1 LEKLPVREEIGDIV
15 GMEYTLD
22 RKGERRLAGYLGRI
36 GGVLRTAPQ
45 RTSFATYALGLM
57 GDGERKSAE
66 PMAARA
72 CPDPDLV
79 DAAHQRLTYF
89 TRDAEW
95 SDRDVRREAARY
107 ALEAMTARGPVT
119 DWIIDDTGFPK
130 QGTHSV
136 GVQRQYSGTLGKIG
150 NCQVAASLTVA
161 TRTEHMPVDFSLYLP
176 ESWTENVARRAEAH
190 IPDEVTFKTKP
201 ELGIEMI
208 DRAVADGIPVG
219 LVLAD
224 SAYGD
229 NAEFRRRVRC
239 EGLDYAVGLHR
250 TTTVWRLDPL
260 GRRIGAPVAVGDL
273 AIAIGRQGFRRVTWR
288 EGTKGKMSSRF
299 AVERVVLAQDDL
311 VAPSKREVVWLVMEW
326 PDGEEGPTDFT
337 AATLPA
343 TMTRRELVRR
353 IKQRWRTERVYE
365 DAKGELGLDHYEGR
379 SFRGWNHHVSIVL
392 VCFAFIVAERS
403 RAFSPSTAKT
413 ATRKAPNRRDCAD
426 ASATGAP
433 LRGFIHHRTTGR
445 RPRPDQVAATL
456 PPLSSKTMDR
466 TAWCTC
472 H

>member
-1 LEKLPVREEIGDIV
+1 M
-15 GMEYTLD
+15 GMEDLLD
-22 RKGERRLAGYLGRI
+22 RKGRRRLTAYFDQI
-36 GGVLRTAPQ
+36 SAVLRTAPQ
-45 RTSFATYALGLM
+45 RRSFATYAMGLM

-72 CPDPDLV
+72 CPDPEHV

-89 TRDAEW
+89 TRGAEW
-95 SDRDVRREAARY
+95 SDQDVRREAARY
-107 ALEAMTARGPVT
+107 ALAAMTARGPVT

-150 NCQVAASLTVA
+150 NCQVAASLTIA
-161 TRTEHMPVDFSLYLP
+161 TRTEHVPVDFALYLP
-176 ESWTENVARRAEAH
+176 ESWTENPSRRAEAH
-190 IPDEVTFKTKP
+190 IPDDVTFKTKP
-201 ELGIEMI
+201 ELGLEMI
-208 DRAVADGIPVG
+208 ARAVADGLPAG

-229 NAEFRRRVRC
+229 NTEFRRRVRC
-239 EGLDYAVGLHR
+239 EGMDYAVGLHR

-273 AIAIGRQGFRRVTWR
+273 AIAIGRRSFRRVTWR

-299 AVERVVLAQDDL
+299 AVERVVLTQDDL
-311 VAPSKREVVWLVMEW
+311 VEPSKRESVWLVMEW

-337 AATLPA
+337 VATLPP
-343 TMTRRELVRR
+343 TMSRRQLVRR

-392 VCFAFIVAERS
+392 VCFAFVVAERS
-403 RAFSPSTAKT
+403 RAFPPSTGKT
-413 ATRKAPNRRDCAD
+413 AGRKTAHR
-426 ASATGAP
+426 
-433 LRGFIHHRTTGR
+433 HHRANGNSPGAALPGLLHHR
-445 RPRPDQVAATL
+445 AHGHRARPDQVVTPL
-456 PPLSSKTMDR
+456 PRLSSKATGG
-466 TAWCTC
+466 ASWSTC

>member
-1 LEKLPVREEIGDIV
+1 
-15 GMEYTLD
+15 MEYLLD
-22 RKGERRLAGYLGRI
+22 RKGQRRLTAYFDRI

-45 RTSFATYALGLM
+45 RASFATYAMGLM

-72 CPDPDLV
+72 CPDPERV

-89 TRDAEW
+89 TRGAEW

-107 ALEAMTARGPVT
+107 ALAAMTARGPVT

-130 QGTHSV
+130 QGKHSV
-136 GVQRQYSGTLGKIG
+136 GVQRQYSGTLGKIA
-150 NCQVAASLTVA
+150 NCQVAASLTIA
-161 TRTEHMPVDFSLYLP
+161 TRTEHVPVDFALYLP
-176 ESWTENVARRAEAH
+176 KVWTEDPARRAEAH
-190 IPDEVTFKTKP
+190 IPDEVTFRTKP
-201 ELGIEMI
+201 ELGLEMI
-208 DRAVADGIPVG
+208 DRAVADGLPGG

-239 EGLDYAVGLHR
+239 EGMDYAVGLHA
-250 TTTVWRLDPL
+250 TTTVWRLDKG
-260 GRRIGAPVAVGDL
+260 GRRIGSPVAVGDL
-273 AIAIGRQGFRRVTWR
+273 AIAVGRRGFRQVTWR

-311 VAPSKREVVWLVMEW
+311 VDPSQREAVWLVMEW
-326 PDGEEGPTDFT
+326 PEGEDGPTDFT
-337 AATLPA
+337 ATTLPA

-403 RAFSPSTAKT
+403 RAFPPSTRKT
-413 ATRKAPNRRDCAD
+413 ATRKAPHRRDCAD
-426 ASATGAP
+426 SNPPRAALS
-433 LRGFIHHRTTGR
+433 GFLHHRASCR
-445 RPRPDQVAATL
+445 RARPDRVVT
-456 PPLSSKTMDR
+456 PLSPLSPKTMYG
-466 TAWCTC
+466 TAWCRC